1 MQRFG
6 EEIFPENNA
15 EWFIFVTPYCH
26 KRNRSDGAALLHPK
40 SAGDK
45 KANRVSGLHKRFFGN
60 SLHPHGMI
68 LEHVYKI

>member
-45 KANRVSGLHKRFFGN
+45 KLWVSARYQIQETHAENIR
-60 SLHPHGMI
+60 
-68 LEHVYKI
+68 KI